1 MKILVTGSSGFI
13 GSHLCK
19 KLRDDGHWVFEW
31 DSVID
36 KKVEDLTFD
45 ELVNSEMDKAFKIT
59 ITDVTAIIHLAARAD
74 VRASFKDPQA
84 YWKNNVEPTTKLQQL
99 CSDIGIPLIYA
110 SSSCAKKWWMS
121 PYGTTKK
128 VNEETAHEG
137 QVGLRFTTVYGD
149 QLVPGARETMLIERL
164 KSGNIKYVTRHIR
177 DFVFVKDVVD
187 VIIGIMEKLI
197 ENRKLKTDSTNRDVP
212 GVTARDSR
220 LDMIKILPI
229 YDVGTGKGVIVE
241 ELAKIAKYNLP
252 VQSGDECE
260 APENVADVS
269 ALKELLGFV
278 PEHRVEDYVEM
289 MIGTLLLKADEV
301 RKKYYGGIK

>member
-1 MKILVTGSSGFI
+1 MRLIIILKLGGRIRMKILVTGSSGFI

-45 ELVNSEMDKAFKIT
+45 ELVNSEMVNSEMEKAFKIT

-99 CSDIGIPLIYA
+99 CFNSGIPLIYA

-128 VNEETAHEG
+128 VNEETAHKG

-197 ENRKLKTDSTNRDVP
+197 ENKKLEIDAP
-212 GVTARDSR
+212 F
-220 LDMIKILPI
+220 DMIKILPI
-229 YDVGTGKGVIVE
+229 YDVGTGKGIIVE

-278 PEHRVEDYVEM
+278 PKHRVEDYVETM
-289 MIGTLLLKADEV
+289 VE
-301 RKKYYGGIK
+301 

>member
-45 ELVNSEMDKAFKIT
+45 ELVNSEMVNSEMEKAFKIT

-99 CSDIGIPLIYA
+99 CFNSGIPLIYA

-197 ENRKLKTDSTNRDVP
+197 ENKKLEIDAP
-212 GVTARDSR
+212 F
-220 LDMIKILPI
+220 DMIKILPI

-278 PEHRVEDYVEM
+278 PKHRVEDYVETM
-289 MIGTLLLKADEV
+289 VE
-301 RKKYYGGIK
+301 

>member
-19 KLRDDGHWVFEW
+19 KLRDDGHEVLEW

-45 ELVNSEMDKAFKIT
+45 ELVNYEMDKEFRVT
-59 ITDVTAIIHLAARAD
+59 ITDVDAIIHLAARAD

-197 ENRKLKTDSTNRDVP
+197 ENRKFKTDSTNREIYGEEINSYTWNEDTLSYE
-212 GVTARDSR
+212 VTSKDLR

-278 PEHRVEDYVEM
+278 PKHRVEDYVETM
-289 MIGTLLLKADEV
+289 VE
-301 RKKYYGGIK
+301 

>member
-1 MKILVTGSSGFI
+1 MRLIIILKLGGRIRMKILVTGSSGFI

-45 ELVNSEMDKAFKIT
+45 ELVNSEMVNSEMEKAFKIT

-197 ENRKLKTDSTNRDVP
+197 ENKKLEIDAP
-212 GVTARDSR
+212 F
-220 LDMIKILPI
+220 DMIKILPI

-278 PEHRVEDYVEM
+278 PKHRVEDYVETM
-289 MIGTLLLKADEV
+289 VE
-301 RKKYYGGIK
+301 

>member
-45 ELVNSEMDKAFKIT
+45 ELVNSEMVNSEMEKAFKIT

-197 ENRKLKTDSTNRDVP
+197 ENKKLEIDAP
-212 GVTARDSR
+212 F
-220 LDMIKILPI
+220 DMIKILPI

-278 PEHRVEDYVEM
+278 PKHRVEDYVETM
-289 MIGTLLLKADEV
+289 VE
-301 RKKYYGGIK
+301 

>member
-19 KLRDDGHWVFEW
+19 KLRDDGHEVLEW

-45 ELVNSEMDKAFKIT
+45 ELVNYEMDKEFRVT
-59 ITDVTAIIHLAARAD
+59 ITDVDAIIHLAARAD

-197 ENRKLKTDSTNRDVP
+197 ENRKFKIDSTNREIYGEEINSYTWNEDTLSYE
-212 GVTARDSR
+212 VTSKDLR

-278 PEHRVEDYVEM
+278 PKHRVEDYVETM
-289 MIGTLLLKADEV
+289 VE
-301 RKKYYGGIK
+301 